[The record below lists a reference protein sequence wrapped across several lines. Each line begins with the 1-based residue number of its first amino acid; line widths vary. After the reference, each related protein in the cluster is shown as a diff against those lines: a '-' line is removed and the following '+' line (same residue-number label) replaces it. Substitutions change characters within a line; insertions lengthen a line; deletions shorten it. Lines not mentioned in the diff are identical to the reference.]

1 MVRAPAK
8 LAGSPRDSRK
18 PYTGPSSMPKA
29 IPSPNLTAVL
39 ALAAVADL
47 VLYRLGSHVF
57 LPSQPSWGAA
67 RVLSDIG
74 FFMSNLGGVLG
85 VVLVVM
91 VLLHALR
98 SDTIFPRSMRITV
111 STIGIFF
118 VSLSVIGVLAL
129 PVPDRYIAYLLISHA
144 FLSGLVAVG
153 LWHRRCPVRLKLAL
167 TLFAAP
173 IVLQTATKFCER
185 MGWSPMLMSH
195 CARVAQASVFF
206 GLLLAPV
213 LVPSRPLRALQ
224 VAFMLGVGIISFC
237 LLSLA
242 MVRYF
247 GLAQVVA
254 LYGLRFDLPSVAGVV
269 GIAYAAMVVAAY
281 ASVAAA
287 AAACLAG
294 QAVSR
299 LLGYGL
305 LLLATTGHQIVATNQ
320 TLFSLCGLC
329 ALALGA
335 MRLGDSAG
343 ATAAPPLD

>member
-1 MVRAPAK
+1 
-8 LAGSPRDSRK
+8 
-18 PYTGPSSMPKA
+18 MPKA

-57 LPSQPSWGAA
+57 LPSQPTWGLA
-67 RVLSDIG
+67 RVLSDVG
-74 FFMSNLGGVLG
+74 LFMSNLGGVLG
-85 VVLVVM
+85 VVLIAM

-98 SDTIFPRSMRITV
+98 GDTIFPRSMRITV

-118 VSLSVIGVLAL
+118 VILSLIGVLTL
-129 PVPDRYIAYLLISHA
+129 PVPDRYVVYLLISHA
-144 FLSGLVAVG
+144 FLAALVAVG
-153 LWHRRCPVRLKLAL
+153 LWHRRCPVRLKLAV

-173 IVLQTATKFCER
+173 LVLQTATKFCER
-185 MGWSPMLMSH
+185 MGWSPFLIGQ
-195 CARVAQASVFF
+195 CARMAQASVFF

-213 LVPSRPLRALQ
+213 LVPSRPLRVLQ
-224 VAFMLGVGIISFC
+224 VVSMLGAGLIALC

-254 LYGLRFDLPSVAGVV
+254 LYGLRFDLPGAAGVL
-269 GIAYAAMVVAAY
+269 GTTAYLAMVVAAY
-281 ASVAAA
+281 TSVTVA
-287 AAACLAG
+287 AAACLTG
-294 QAVSR
+294 DAVSR

-335 MRLGDSAG
+335 VRLGDPARAAG
-343 ATAAPPLD
+343 GSPPD

>member
-1 MVRAPAK
+1 
-8 LAGSPRDSRK
+8 
-18 PYTGPSSMPKA
+18 MPKA

-57 LPSQPSWGAA
+57 LPSQPTWGLA
-67 RVLSDIG
+67 RVLSDVG
-74 FFMSNLGGVLG
+74 LFMSNLGGVLG
-85 VVLVVM
+85 VVLIAM

-98 SDTIFPRSMRITV
+98 GDTIFPRSMRITV

-118 VSLSVIGVLAL
+118 VILSLIGVLAL
-129 PVPDRYIAYLLISHA
+129 PVPDRYVVYLLISHA
-144 FLSGLVAVG
+144 FLAALVAVG
-153 LWHRRCPVRLKLAL
+153 LWRRRCPVRLKLAV

-173 IVLQTATKFCER
+173 LVLQTATKFCER
-185 MGWSPMLMSH
+185 MGWSPFLIGQ
-195 CARVAQASVFF
+195 CARMAQASVFF

-224 VAFMLGVGIISFC
+224 VVSMLGAGLIALC

-254 LYGLRFDLPSVAGVV
+254 LYGLRFDLPGAAGVL
-269 GIAYAAMVVAAY
+269 GTAYLAMVVAAY
-281 ASVAAA
+281 TSVTVA
-287 AAACLAG
+287 AAACLTG
-294 QAVSR
+294 EAVSR

-335 MRLGDSAG
+335 VRLGDPARAAG
-343 ATAAPPLD
+343 GSPPG